1 MATRFYLDSRK
12 NKAGESAVII
22 SVSMYGN
29 RLLTTLGFNISADKW
44 SNDRQRVKH
53 GASVNLKTESKSNEK
68 RKTSYNDINN
78 WLNSIENHFTQLE
91 IELATLPEAQKELD
105 LMAEFNSKFR
115 ASKSKMNKE
124 VTFFDRLDEFLKEK
138 SKLNDW
144 ANGTTEIF
152 NALRNHL
159 QAFKPDLSFDYLNE
173 AGLTSFLDYLK
184 SVPLQSG
191 EVGMKN
197 STLKKHLS
205 FLKWFLRWTI
215 EKGYNT
221 NNDFIDFKPKLKT
234 AQKQIVFL
242 EWDELIHVYNFKFDG
257 DSAKRLEQVRDVFC
271 FSCFTGLRYSD
282 IANLKHNNITD
293 DAITVT
299 TLKTNDTLIIDLNDY
314 SKAILQKYA
323 DKAYPFNK
331 ALPVISNQKM
341 NQYLKEMAK
350 ECGLDALV
358 TDIQFKGN
366 ERIETVQ
373 PKHELI
379 STHTGRRTF
388 ISNALM
394 KGISANVVMQ
404 FTGHSDYKAMK
415 PYIAIAESAKK
426 EAMKLFNM

>member
-115 ASKSKMNKE
+115 TSKSKNNKE

-159 QAFKPDLSFDYLNE
+159 QTFKPDLSFDYLNE

-184 SVPLQSG
+184 SVPLHSG

-221 NNDFIDFKPKLKT
+221 NMI
-234 AQKQIVFL
+234 IR
-242 EWDELIHVYNFKFDG
+242 
-257 DSAKRLEQVRDVFC
+257 S
-271 FSCFTGLRYSD
+271 YS
-282 IANLKHNNITD
+282 
-293 DAITVT
+293 
-299 TLKTNDTLIIDLNDY
+299 
-314 SKAILQKYA
+314 
-323 DKAYPFNK
+323 
-331 ALPVISNQKM
+331 
-341 NQYLKEMAK
+341 
-350 ECGLDALV
+350 
-358 TDIQFKGN
+358 
-366 ERIETVQ
+366 
-373 PKHELI
+373 
-379 STHTGRRTF
+379 
-388 ISNALM
+388 
-394 KGISANVVMQ
+394 
-404 FTGHSDYKAMK
+404 
-415 PYIAIAESAKK
+415 
-426 EAMKLFNM
+426 

>member
-1 MATRFYLDSRK
+1 MATKFYLDGRK
-12 NKAGESAVII
+12 NKAGESAVKV
-22 SVSMYGN
+22 SVSMYKK
-29 RLLTTLGFNISADKW
+29 RLLTTLGFNVSPDKW
-44 SNDRQRVKH
+44 SSERQRVKH
-53 GASVNLKTESKSNEK
+53 GASVNLKTESKGK
-68 RKTSYNDINN
+68 AVRKTSYNDINN
-78 WLNSIENHFTQLE
+78 WLNTIENHFTQLE
-91 IELATLPEAQKELD
+91 IKLTTSPDAQKELD
-105 LMAEFNSKFR
+105 LMAEFTSKFR
-115 ASKSKMNKE
+115 TSKNRQAKE
-124 VTFFDRLDEFLKEK
+124 VTLFDRMDEFIKEK

-144 ANGTTEIF
+144 AGGTTEIF
-152 NALRNHL
+152 NALKKHL
-159 QAFKPDLSFDYLNE
+159 VNSKPDLNFDDLDE

-184 SVPLQSG
+184 AVPLHTG
-191 EVGMKN
+191 DTGMKN

-205 FLKWFLRWTI
+205 YLKWFLRWSV
-215 EKGYNT
+215 EKGYNSNT
-221 NNDFIDFKPKLKT
+221 SFNDFKPKLKT

-282 IANLKHNNITD
+282 VANLKRSDISD
-293 DAITVT
+293 DSITVT

-314 SKAILQKYA
+314 SKGILRKYA
-323 DKAYPFNK
+323 NEVYPFNK

-341 NQYLKEMAK
+341 NQYLKEMAR
-350 ECGLDALV
+350 ECGLDTLITGV
-358 TDIQFKGN
+358 QFKGN

-426 EAMKLFNM
+426 EAMKLFNI